1 MILYTIFRNEEL
13 IWAKNFKIKNKK
25 DGVKKLVKTLD
36 DIKRDKNMSDIKFD
50 DTKLEFNNI
59 DEKHIMIVTE

>member
-13 IWAKNFKIKNKK
+13 IWARNFEIKNKREGIK
-25 DGVKKLVKTLD
+25 RLEKTLD
-36 DIKRDKNMSDIKFD
+36 DIKRDENISDIKFD
-50 DTKLEFNNI
+50 DTKLEFTNI